1 MADNAV
7 NAKKKGMGIHAR
19 RTIAYIVLILVSF
32 FCLFWFYVMII
43 NATRSNGQLQSGFTA
58 IPSTHLWKNWMN
70 LVTGT
75 LPIWKG
81 MINSLIIST
90 MQCSTLC
97 IFFNNDGICD
107 TCI

>member
-43 NATRSNGQLQSGFTA
+43 NANRSNGQLQ
-58 IPSTHLWKNWMN
+58 
-70 LVTGT
+70 
-75 LPIWKG
+75 
-81 MINSLIIST
+81 
-90 MQCSTLC
+90 
-97 IFFNNDGICD
+97 
-107 TCI
+107 